1 MPNLDRDPQL
11 QTLQLKDNGYGKNLK
26 MPLIAQNEKRQ
37 RDRVAWFQNFQA
49 WKLRKEKNRYLNK
62 ARKGEKNGATRKEK
76 GKVKRIVPQKLQGL
90 EIQAQ
95 RKWGRHQKL
104 RSSEKDVKMARSEKV
119 EKKTKS
125 F

>member
-1 MPNLDRDPQL
+1 M
-11 QTLQLKDNGYGKNLK
+11 
-26 MPLIAQNEKRQ
+26 
-37 RDRVAWFQNFQA
+37 
-49 WKLRKEKNRYLNK
+49 YLNK
-62 ARKGEKNGATRKEK
+62 ARKGEKNGAARKEK
-76 GKVKRIVPQKLQGL
+76 GKVKRIVPQKLQGS

-104 RSSEKDVKMARSEKV
+104 RSSEKDVKMARSEKM